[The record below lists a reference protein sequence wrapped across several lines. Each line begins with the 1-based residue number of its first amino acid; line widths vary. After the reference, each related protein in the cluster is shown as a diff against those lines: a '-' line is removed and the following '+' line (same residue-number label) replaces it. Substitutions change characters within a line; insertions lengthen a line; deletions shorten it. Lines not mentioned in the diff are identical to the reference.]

1 MKHFLRS
8 LKQGVGITL
17 LLCCLVSTAWANTFQ
32 IKSIQIQGLQ
42 SLSKATVLN
51 YLPVKVGGTYTEQ
64 SSTNII
70 TTLYRLGFFSNIQ
83 VSSEGSVLIIKVTER
98 PTIGNL
104 TIRGNKSITNKQL
117 MPVLKQMKV
126 EEGAFYNPS
135 NIKQLTEGLQQQYAM
150 LGRHAAKID
159 TTVKN
164 LPGHRVSLHITVTE
178 GPVAVVKTLK
188 IDGAPQFSQRQL
200 KKNFTLTTSGL
211 TTFLS
216 HKDRYSEQQLDRDLQ
231 QLKVFFLNHGY
242 LEYKLVS
249 KSVTMTDDHKA
260 VKVIITVSPGAVYT
274 INQVHVGKTI
284 QNNPS
289 LLALITLKPGDTFS
303 RETVM
308 KINQAIGDT
317 YANQGY
323 AFPKVHVVPTL
334 NKNKKTVDL
343 SFSIDKGRLMYVRHI
358 GFSGNTMTQDSVL
371 RYQLRQ
377 NEAAPFS
384 LKDVNESKRKIALLP
399 YLKNVNVK
407 TTPVPGESDQVDL
420 DYNMEEVKAGSA
432 SLSVGYSDVD
442 GFLYGISVSEP
453 NFLGTGK
460 FVSLAFQ
467 KSDYSSRYTYSY
479 VNPFYS
485 INGISRGFNL
495 SIAHYDPSDV
505 DLDTYDMDQYTAGV
519 NYSMPISENMRF
531 SWGGAY
537 KYIDIGTLPDTVSPT
552 VEEFVDDNEPPYNEF
567 NLISGLSY
575 DGRDRSFF
583 PREGSLQSFS
593 ATLSLPILNSS
604 LPYYLLRFNGAWYFP
619 IGHGMII
626 NPHTTLAF
634 GDGYGSNDQLPFFDN
649 MYAGGIETLPGY
661 EPGGLG
667 PYYKYT
673 EINSDGTT
681 DGPYT
686 SSLGGNVEIIA
697 GFNFIFPN
705 PFPDSVRTLLTLD
718 AGNIFQTY
726 DLAKESTNPD
736 VDGTVT
742 QESIQ
747 LKNLRVTAGVM
758 VQWRTFMPLNFSLA
772 YPLNEQSGDLTQ
784 PFTFSASAAI

>member
-1 MKHFLRS
+1 
-8 LKQGVGITL
+8 
-17 LLCCLVSTAWANTFQ
+17 
-32 IKSIQIQGLQ
+32 
-42 SLSKATVLN
+42 
-51 YLPVKVGGTYTEQ
+51 
-64 SSTNII
+64 
-70 TTLYRLGFFSNIQ
+70 
-83 VSSEGSVLIIKVTER
+83 
-98 PTIGNL
+98 
-104 TIRGNKSITNKQL
+104 
-117 MPVLKQMKV
+117 
-126 EEGAFYNPS
+126 
-135 NIKQLTEGLQQQYAM
+135 
-150 LGRHAAKID
+150 
-159 TTVKN
+159 
-164 LPGHRVSLHITVTE
+164 
-178 GPVAVVKTLK
+178 
-188 IDGAPQFSQRQL
+188 
-200 KKNFTLTTSGL
+200 
-211 TTFLS
+211 
-216 HKDRYSEQQLDRDLQ
+216 
-231 QLKVFFLNHGY
+231 
-242 LEYKLVS
+242 
-249 KSVTMTDDHKA
+249 
-260 VKVIITVSPGAVYT
+260 
-274 INQVHVGKTI
+274 
-284 QNNPS
+284 
-289 LLALITLKPGDTFS
+289 
-303 RETVM
+303 
-308 KINQAIGDT
+308 
-317 YANQGY
+317 
-323 AFPKVHVVPTL
+323 
-334 NKNKKTVDL
+334 
-343 SFSIDKGRLMYVRHI
+343 
-358 GFSGNTMTQDSVL
+358 
-371 RYQLRQ
+371 
-377 NEAAPFS
+377 
-384 LKDVNESKRKIALLP
+384 
-399 YLKNVNVK
+399 
-407 TTPVPGESDQVDL
+407 
-420 DYNMEEVKAGSA
+420 
-432 SLSVGYSDVD
+432 
-442 GFLYGISVSEP
+442 
-453 NFLGTGK
+453 
-460 FVSLAFQ
+460 
-467 KSDYSSRYTYSY
+467 
-479 VNPFYS
+479 
-485 INGISRGFNL
+485 
-495 SIAHYDPSDV
+495 
-505 DLDTYDMDQYTAGV
+505 MDQYTAGV

-726 DLAKESTNPD
+726 DLAKESTNSN